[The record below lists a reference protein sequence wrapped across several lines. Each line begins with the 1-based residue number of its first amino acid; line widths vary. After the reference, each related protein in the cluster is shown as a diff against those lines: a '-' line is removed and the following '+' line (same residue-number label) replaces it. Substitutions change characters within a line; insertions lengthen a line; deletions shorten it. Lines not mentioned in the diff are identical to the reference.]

1 MKESKPPKVF
11 IGVPCFGGM
20 VCQEFLQSTLLTL
33 SNCLFNKI
41 ALQIF
46 TIGNESLI
54 TRARNQL
61 VAEFMASDCSHLM
74 FIDSDLR
81 FDGDAVARLLSH
93 NKPIVIGAY
102 PLKIEPITYFIEPVE
117 NDEEIRKI
125 GNIWDGL
132 IEVTKGGTGFMLIQ
146 RGVIKDMQS
155 HYPELHYTGDYDNS
169 SYRQDL
175 NGKDDHKQK
184 LKENLYS
191 LFDTSHDKE
200 NNNNYLSEDYTFCK
214 RWRDM
219 GGKIWLDE
227 GIKLDHIGRKVFKGD
242 VSKIF

>member
-1 MKESKPPKVF
+1 MKESEPPKVF

-20 VCQEFLQSTLLTL
+20 VCQEFFQSTLLTL

-61 VAEFMASDCSHLM
+61 VSEFMASDCSHLM

-81 FDGDAVARLLSH
+81 FDGNAVMKLLSH
-93 NKPIVIGAY
+93 DKPIVTAAY
-102 PLKIEPITYFIEPVE
+102 PLKIEPITYFIEPVKKNE
-117 NDEEIRKI
+117 GAKGD
-125 GNIWDGL
+125 L
-132 IEVTKGGTGFMLIQ
+132 IEVKNAGTGFMLI
-146 RGVIKDMQS
+146 RRSVIRSMQLE
-155 HYPELHYTGDYDNS
+155 YPELHYTTDYDGN

-175 NGKDDHKQK
+175 IGKDEHRQK
-184 LKENLYS
+184 LRKNLYS

-200 NNNNYLSEDYTFCK
+200 NNNEYLSEDYTFCK

-219 GGKIWLDE
+219 GGKVWLDKS
-227 GIKLDHIGRKVFKGD
+227 IKLDHIGRKMFKGD
-242 VSKIF
+242 ISKVF